1 MDLSTLPKKPA
12 RYTRSALAA
21 GTLFLAFCAQPSSRQ
36 GNAGVAE
43 RLRAL
48 AREGPIVVAHRGS
61 SHEYPEN
68 TLPAF
73 EAAVRERADLVELD
87 FHATSEGI
95 LVCLHDEDLD
105 RTTDAEQVLGR
116 KKVRVAE
123 TPLSDIRRLDAGRWK
138 AARFSGTPVPT
149 LSEALEAFGRRTLIM
164 VERKQGSAS
173 SLLDVLRKLD
183 LVDEVLV
190 QAFDW
195 DWLEEIHRLEPGLA
209 LAALGKDPLTP
220 ELLERLGRTG
230 ACMAHWDARKLRLED
245 VGLLKG
251 HGYLVA
257 LYTIDDEIGFAGA
270 AAAGADAITTNR
282 PGRLVELIG
291 KGRIGR

>member
-1 MDLSTLPKKPA
+1 MEGKVASIHGAIGAMALLLS
-12 RYTRSALAA
+12 S
-21 GTLFLAFCAQPSSRQ
+21 CAQPGVQQ
-36 GNAGVAE
+36 GSAGVAE

-48 AREGPIVVAHRGS
+48 ARRGPMVVAHRGS

-73 EAAVRERADLVELD
+73 EAGVRERADLVELD
-87 FHATSEGI
+87 FHATSDGV
-95 LVCLHDEDLD
+95 LVCLHDEELD
-105 RTTDAEQVLGR
+105 RTTDAETVLGR

-138 AARFSGTPVPT
+138 AARFAETPLPT
-149 LSEALEAFGRRTLIM
+149 LVEALEGFGRRSLIM
-164 VERKQGSAS
+164 IERKQGSAS
-173 SLLDVLRKLD
+173 SLLEVLRQLD

-190 QAFDW
+190 QSFDW
-195 DWLEEIHRLEPGLA
+195 DWLEEIHRLEPRLA

-220 ELLERLGRTG
+220 ELLERLERTG

-251 HGYLVA
+251 RGYLVA

-282 PGRLVELIG
+282 PGRLVELIRDG
-291 KGRIGR
+291 SVP

>member
-1 MDLSTLPKKPA
+1 MDPSTVPKNPA
-12 RYTRSALAA
+12 RYIRAALAA
-21 GTLFLAFCAQPSSRQ
+21 VAFLLVSCAQPGEKPGS
-36 GNAGVAE
+36 AGVAE

-48 AREGPIVVAHRGS
+48 ARERPMVVAHRGS

-73 EAAVRERADLVELD
+73 EAAVRERTDLVELD
-87 FHATSEGI
+87 FHATSDGV

-116 KKVRVAE
+116 KKVKVAE
-123 TPLSDIRRLDAGRWK
+123 TPLSDISRLDAGRWK
-138 AARFSGTPVPT
+138 DSRFAGTPLPT
-149 LSEALEAFGRRTLIM
+149 LSGALETIGKRTLVM
-164 VERKQGSAS
+164 VERKQGSPS
-173 SLLDVLRKLD
+173 SLLEVLRKLD

-190 QAFDW
+190 QSFDW
-195 DWLEEIHRLEPGLA
+195 DWLEEIHRLEPRLA

-245 VGLLKG
+245 VGVLKDR
-251 HGYLVA
+251 GYLVA
-257 LYTIDDEIGFAGA
+257 VYTIDEDIGFIGA

-282 PGRLVELIG
+282 PARLVELIRD
-291 KGRIGR
+291 GRMGR